1 MDITTIGV
9 ALAKRVFAVHG
20 TDRHGKIVLR
30 KTLRREQM
38 VPFFARLQP
47 CVVAME
53 ACGSAHYWARKLSSH
68 GHTAKL
74 IAPQFVKPYV
84 KGNKHDAADAAAIC
98 EAASRPSMRFVA
110 VKTPQAQAVLAL
122 HRARDGFIK
131 ARTAQAN
138 QLRGLL
144 AEFGLILPQG
154 LTRLMQEVKGVLADE
169 TNDLPVLMRDLGQ
182 RLLSHLLEL
191 DRQVQEIDDK
201 VRQLSRQSSV
211 CRRLEQVPGIGPIT
225 ATALEATVG
234 DTIHTFKNGRQLAA
248 FLGLVPKQHSSG
260 GKERLQG
267 ISKRGDGY
275 LRRLLVHGA
284 RAVLS
289 HTMSKPERGG
299 GWLAQLAARR
309 NANVACVAQANKTVR
324 IVWAMLVHDRE
335 FRSDF
340 CAVAGK
346 EVRPA

>member
-1 MDITTIGV
+1 MHITTIGV
-9 ALAKRVFAVHG
+9 DLAKRVFAVHG
-20 TDRHGKIVLR
+20 VDHHGKAVLR
-30 KTLRREQM
+30 KTLKREQM
-38 VPFFARLQP
+38 VPFFTGLQP
-47 CVVAME
+47 CIVALE
-53 ACGSAHYWARKLSSH
+53 ACGSAHYWARKLSSL

-84 KGNKHDAADAAAIC
+84 KGNKHDAADAEAIC

-110 VKTPQAQAVLAL
+110 IKSPQVQAVLAL
-122 HRARDGFIK
+122 HRVRDGFIK

-144 AEFGLILPQG
+144 AEFGLIMPQG
-154 LTRLMQEVKGVLADE
+154 MAKLMKQVKDIIADE
-169 TNDLPVLMRDLGQ
+169 SNELPALMRDLAQ

-191 DRQVQEIDDK
+191 DRQVQEIDHQ
-201 VRQLSRQSSV
+201 VGQLSRQSSV

-234 DTIHTFKNGRQLAA
+234 DSIGTFKNGRQLAA
-248 FLGLVPKQHSSG
+248 FLGLVPQQHSSG
-260 GKERLQG
+260 GKTRLQG

-284 RAVLS
+284 RSVLR
-289 HTMSKPERGG
+289 HTMGKPERSAS
-299 GWLAQLAARR
+299 WLAQLAARR
-309 NANVACVAQANKTVR
+309 NMNVACVAQANKTAR
-324 IVWAMLVHDRE
+324 IVWAMLAHDRE

-340 CAVAGK
+340 SAVTVR